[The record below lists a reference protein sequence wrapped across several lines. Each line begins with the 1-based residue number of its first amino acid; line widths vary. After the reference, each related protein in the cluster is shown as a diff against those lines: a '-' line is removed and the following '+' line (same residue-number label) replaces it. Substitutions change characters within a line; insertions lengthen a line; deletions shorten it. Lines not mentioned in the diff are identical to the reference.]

1 MRIAVVTNAYPP
13 ESRGGAGVIAAD
25 LVELWRA
32 QGHEVRVWSRY
43 AAWLRSHALRRLV
56 GHLWDDRVGGADLV
70 HEVAAWNADIVVTH
84 NLTGLGWTI
93 GRRLQ
98 AAGAK
103 WIHILHDVQLFEP
116 SGTVY
121 STQITWWQR
130 WWGWYRRSMFGV
142 PDRLIA
148 PTQWLLDQ
156 HALRG
161 FGRTASSLVIPNP
174 LPDVGVHPL
183 VEPIETRWTYV
194 GNMTDQKGLS
204 LIDQLAKARP
214 TEAFTCIGDGS
225 WRHTLGVLPNV
236 RCLGQIPR
244 ELVLRELVQARGVL
258 VPSRLIENQPTVI
271 LEAFALGVPV
281 IAAASGGIPETVG
294 TGGQVVALEH
304 GAWMHALDE
313 VNRAPE
319 AWQKRAVEQRT
330 RFDRATVSVQWG
342 KVLLQLLSE
351 RKTHTPTLDRP

>member
-1 MRIAVVTNAYPP
+1 M
-13 ESRGGAGVIAAD
+13 IAAD

-43 AAWLRSHALRRLV
+43 AAWLRSHALRRLI
-56 GHLWDDRVGGADLV
+56 GHLWDDRVDGADLV

-121 STQITWWQR
+121 STQVTWWQR
-130 WWGWYRRSMFGV
+130 WWGWYRRSMFGA

-156 HALRG
+156 HVLRG
-161 FGRTASSLVIPNP
+161 FGGVASSLVIPNP
-174 LPDVGVHPL
+174 LPDVGVHPR
-183 VEPIETRWTYV
+183 VEPVETRWMYV

-214 TEAFTCIGDGS
+214 AEAFTCIGDGP

-236 RCLGQIPR
+236 QCLGQIPR

-294 TGGQVVALEH
+294 TGGQVVTLER
-304 GAWMHALDE
+304 GSWMRALDE

-319 AWQKRAVEQRT
+319 TWKKRAVEQRS
-330 RFDRATVSVQWG
+330 RFDRATVGVQWG
-342 KVLLQLLSE
+342 KVLLQLFSE
-351 RKTHTPTLDRP
+351 RKTHTPTPDRP